1 MWYQKLLIS
10 LCVILLGILIY
21 LQLRPKEQPVN
32 YKKELEDIQ
41 TRIDSVYGKLEYE
54 KEQTDAFVVVR
65 EHYKE
70 TKEIEKEQIQ
80 RLPLD
85 SAVRL
90 LRKNIISYEE
100 IDTPTPFDYRDSV
113 K

>member
-21 LQLRPKEQPVN
+21 LQLRPKEQSVN

-54 KEQTDAFVVVR
+54 KERTDAFVVVR

-100 IDTPTPFDYRDSV
+100 IDTPAPFNYRDSV